1 MVFMDGYRIF
11 ESDLSLPSH
20 MTITQKHN
28 APQDVYMHSPAW
40 CGSSLTE
47 DAGIIHRH
55 THNRGKWDEQWYIN
69 NVRVFNTC
77 EIKVQQ
83 TTHVSAPLRSIILW
97 CSTNYD
103 PCTHDQTLKE
113 ARAPVKGVPQH
124 IIQCQ
129 QCPWSLYPLEV
140 IRFSARQSQIH
151 GLQVMLISGLPS
163 LSQCHVMSSLS
174 QCP

>member
-11 ESDLSLPSH
+11 ESDLLSLPSH
-20 MTITQKHN
+20 MTITHKHN

-47 DAGIIHRH
+47 DAGIIHSTYTQQRQVRWAMIH
-55 THNRGKWDEQWYIN
+55 QQCACFQHVWDKSPAN
-69 NVRVFNTC
+69 NTC
-77 EIKVQQ
+77 KRTSKIKHLV
-83 TTHVSAPLRSIILW
+83 VFL
-97 CSTNYD
+97 TNYD
-103 PCTHDQTLKE
+103 PCTHDQSLKE

-140 IRFSARQSQIH
+140 IRFSVRQSQIW
-151 GLQVMLISGLPS
+151 VTSD
-163 LSQCHVMSSLS
+163 VDFWSS
-174 QCP
+174 